1 MLRNTDQ
8 INTEEFQTSARCKTI
23 AIGVL
28 LILIPGMA
36 LADNAVMQEL
46 GTKAAKAAMQDLK
59 VEIGDANVLILT
71 SAGHAIVDGQTT
83 QGAIRG
89 LMNESGNSIGD
100 GNLFQVLRPYYKPV
114 WFFFF
119 DRATGEAVYLQANS
133 KSLNGSLEEF
143 KALSNDKVFSKISK
157 GNVDIEYL
165 RNHTDE
171 GNATFNG
178 KAFGGNEASLAGI
191 ANVWARG
198 GSFDFIQATCFH
210 DHLCPGVTSGQF
222 LAKYVEE
229 KLPINNISTESYK
242 VISCPNWCKD
252 DLFQM
257 RWDATP
263 GKSGMFV
270 MALTDAEKKAVPNIA
285 GIYIRWND
293 TAKSGD
299 ALALAYNFSA
309 VALPAWTGP
318 SWGSKL
324 YQDIVLMDWAD
335 KPEAFITVLKEFKVD
350 SPMLAQLENAGMH
363 PLKVA
368 GVM

>member
-1 MLRNTDQ
+1 M
-8 INTEEFQTSARCKTI
+8 IVM
-23 AIGVL
+23 AIL
-28 LILIPGMA
+28 LMLIPGLA

-59 VEIGDANVLILT
+59 VEKGDANLLILT
-71 SAGHAIVDGQTT
+71 SAGHAIVDGETS
-83 QGAIRG
+83 QGAIKG
-89 LMNESGNSIGD
+89 LMNESGNCIGD
-100 GNLFQVLRPYYKPV
+100 GNLFQVLRPHWKPV

-119 DRATGEAVYLQANS
+119 DKATGEAVYLQANS
-133 KSLNGSLEEF
+133 KSLNGSLEDF
-143 KALSNDKVFSKISK
+143 KALSDDKVFSKISK
-157 GNVDIEYL
+157 ANVDIDYL

-178 KAFGGNEASLAGI
+178 KAFGGNEFSLAGI

-210 DHLCPGVTSGQF
+210 DHLCPGVTSGLF
-222 LAKYVEE
+222 LAKFVEG
-229 KLPINNISTESYK
+229 KLPINNISAESYK

-252 DLFQM
+252 DLLQM

-270 MALTDAEKKAVPNIA
+270 MALTDAEKKAVPGIA

-309 VALPAWTGP
+309 VQLPTWTGP

-324 YQDIVLMDWAD
+324 YQDIVLMDWTD
-335 KPEAFITVLKEFKVD
+335 KPEAFITILKEFKVD
-350 SPMLAQLENAGMH
+350 SAMLAQMQNAGMH

>member
-1 MLRNTDQ
+1 MV
-8 INTEEFQTSARCKTI
+8 
-23 AIGVL
+23 VL
-28 LILIPGMA
+28 LMLIPGMA

-59 VEIGDANVLILT
+59 VEKGDSNVLILT
-71 SAGHAIVDGQTT
+71 SAGHAVIDGQTT
-83 QGAIRG
+83 QGAIKG
-89 LMNESGNSIGD
+89 LMDESGNSIGD

-114 WFFFF
+114 WFYFFNK
-119 DRATGEAVYLQANS
+119 ATGEAVYLQANS
-133 KSLNGSLEEF
+133 KSLNSSLEQF
-143 KALSNDKVFSKISK
+143 KAFSNDNVFSKISK
-157 GNVDIEYL
+157 GNVDIDYL

-171 GNATFNG
+171 GNVTFDG
-178 KAFGGNEASLAGI
+178 KAFGGNEFSLAGI
-191 ANVWARG
+191 SNVWARG

-242 VISCPNWCKD
+242 VIACPQWCKD

-309 VALPAWTGP
+309 VKLPAWTGP

-350 SPMLAQLENAGMH
+350 SPMAAQLENAGMH